1 MDIWKWNILWQRK
14 TDYGFIFHVIW
25 ETMPCKFTRAY
36 WINRHMM
43 KWKDCL
49 FFCNEIDIC
58 TAKCDIF
65 CKDMHMLINGSVFL
79 SRVKSKVFSSM
90 PIEVLQ

>member
-1 MDIWKWNILWQRK
+1 
-14 TDYGFIFHVIW
+14 
-25 ETMPCKFTRAY
+25 
-36 WINRHMM
+36 M
-43 KWKDCL
+43 KRL
-49 FFCNEIDIC
+49 SIFCNEIDIC

-79 SRVKSKVFSSM
+79 SRVKIKFFSSM

>member
-1 MDIWKWNILWQRK
+1 
-14 TDYGFIFHVIW
+14 
-25 ETMPCKFTRAY
+25 
-36 WINRHMM
+36 M
-43 KWKDCL
+43 KRL
-49 FFCNEIDIC
+49 SIFCNEIDIC

-90 PIEVLQ
+90 PIEVLQYRLKNNMLFVEASIQQEQNIQYVYDR